1 MNVALLI
8 IMGTIAGAL
17 ALGLM
22 ARRGIRMDLE
32 QWSVGGRSF
41 GPVFMFV
48 LMAGEVFTTFTFL
61 GGGGYAYAHGVAAL
75 YMVAYTALG
84 FVLSYWL
91 LPPVWRIGR
100 RHGLL
105 TQADFFRV
113 RYDSKPLALLVAV
126 VGLVSM
132 IPYLVLQ
139 LKGLGIIVQAT
150 SYGLLS
156 PSLSVW
162 IGASVMC
169 VYVVVSGMHGSA
181 WTATVKDVLVLGIV
195 AFLGLYMPWHYYGGM
210 GAMFDRI
217 GQMRP
222 DLLTLSTSGFSP
234 SWYCSTIIISGLG
247 IYMWP
252 HTFGSAL
259 SAHAARSFRLNAVLM
274 PLYTLVMIL
283 AMIVG
288 FAAIGQVPGLTGGQI
303 DMALLRLSIQ
313 TFPQWF
319 VGLIGAAGLLTA
331 IVPGS
336 MMLIATATLV
346 ANNIYAMVFV
356 PRDRARVGRMARMMV
371 PVVTLVAVW
380 FALDSSIS
388 IVGLLIMG
396 YSFVTQ
402 LFPSLVAS
410 LPARRIVS
418 TAGAGAGICVG
429 VTVVMITVLT
439 HATMATMFPALPA
452 WIRDINIG
460 SLALGLNII
469 TMLAVSRLSGARY
482 SAKA

>member
-1 MNVALLI
+1 
-8 IMGTIAGAL
+8 
-17 ALGLM
+17 
-22 ARRGIRMDLE
+22 
-32 QWSVGGRSF
+32 
-41 GPVFMFV
+41 
-48 LMAGEVFTTFTFL
+48 
-61 GGGGYAYAHGVAAL
+61 
-75 YMVAYTALG
+75 MVAYTALG

-222 DLLTLSTSGFSP
+222 DLLTLST
-234 SWYCSTIIISGLG
+234 
-247 IYMWP
+247 
-252 HTFGSAL
+252 
-259 SAHAARSFRLNAVLM
+259 
-274 PLYTLVMIL
+274 
-283 AMIVG
+283 
-288 FAAIGQVPGLTGGQI
+288 
-303 DMALLRLSIQ
+303 
-313 TFPQWF
+313 
-319 VGLIGAAGLLTA
+319 
-331 IVPGS
+331 
-336 MMLIATATLV
+336 
-346 ANNIYAMVFV
+346 
-356 PRDRARVGRMARMMV
+356 
-371 PVVTLVAVW
+371 
-380 FALDSSIS
+380 
-388 IVGLLIMG
+388 
-396 YSFVTQ
+396 
-402 LFPSLVAS
+402 
-410 LPARRIVS
+410 
-418 TAGAGAGICVG
+418 
-429 VTVVMITVLT
+429 
-439 HATMATMFPALPA
+439 
-452 WIRDINIG
+452 
-460 SLALGLNII
+460 
-469 TMLAVSRLSGARY
+469 
-482 SAKA
+482 